1 MDKIIITRSMHP
13 FVAKKLSIHHNVW
26 QNTSSSPITR
36 KELLK
41 RMARC
46 NGLLCTPYDVIDS
59 EIIDAAPDLRT
70 ISTFSVG
77 YDHIDVKYA
86 KSRNISIG
94 YTPDVLSEATAN
106 MAFALILDI
115 TRGVSH
121 GDRIIRS
128 DKWKS
133 VFAPQDLCGIELSG
147 KTLGILGMGRIGTLV
162 AERASAF
169 GMKITYHSRH
179 RLSAAIEKKTGAKYK
194 SMRALFSSCDVLSL
208 HVPHTA
214 KTHHLVNEKTLLMM
228 KRGSYIVN
236 TSRGA
241 IIDEKSLIRA
251 MKDGHIRGAG
261 LDVFE
266 AEPLHAK
273 NPLTKLEN
281 ITMVP
286 HLGSATEETRKGMAK
301 IALENLLAGIAG
313 KKIPHEVLLS
323 N

>member
-115 TRGVSH
+115 TS
-121 GDRIIRS
+121 RS
-128 DKWKS
+128 
-133 VFAPQDLCGIELSG
+133 
-147 KTLGILGMGRIGTLV
+147 
-162 AERASAF
+162 
-169 GMKITYHSRH
+169 
-179 RLSAAIEKKTGAKYK
+179 
-194 SMRALFSSCDVLSL
+194 
-208 HVPHTA
+208 
-214 KTHHLVNEKTLLMM
+214 
-228 KRGSYIVN
+228 
-236 TSRGA
+236 
-241 IIDEKSLIRA
+241 
-251 MKDGHIRGAG
+251 
-261 LDVFE
+261 
-266 AEPLHAK
+266 
-273 NPLTKLEN
+273 LTW
-281 ITMVP
+281 
-286 HLGSATEETRKGMAK
+286 
-301 IALENLLAGIAG
+301 
-313 KKIPHEVLLS
+313 
-323 N
+323 

>member
-147 KTLGILGMGRIGTLV
+147 RKHL
-162 AERASAF
+162 AYSAWVESVLLWQSVHQPLS
-169 GMKITYHSRH
+169 MKITYHTHRFSRH
-179 RLSAAIEKKTGAKYK
+179 RRFCCYRI
-194 SMRALFSSCDVLSL
+194 
-208 HVPHTA
+208 
-214 KTHHLVNEKTLLMM
+214 
-228 KRGSYIVN
+228 
-236 TSRGA
+236 
-241 IIDEKSLIRA
+241 
-251 MKDGHIRGAG
+251 
-261 LDVFE
+261 
-266 AEPLHAK
+266 
-273 NPLTKLEN
+273 
-281 ITMVP
+281 
-286 HLGSATEETRKGMAK
+286 
-301 IALENLLAGIAG
+301 
-313 KKIPHEVLLS
+313 
-323 N
+323 

>member
-194 SMRALFSSCDVLSL
+194 SMRFDPCRVCQVFSQIIRCRIGLV
-208 HVPHTA
+208 A
-214 KTHHLVNEKTLLMM
+214 QTHFSIYLNV
-228 KRGSYIVN
+228 
-236 TSRGA
+236 
-241 IIDEKSLIRA
+241 
-251 MKDGHIRGAG
+251 
-261 LDVFE
+261 
-266 AEPLHAK
+266 
-273 NPLTKLEN
+273 
-281 ITMVP
+281 
-286 HLGSATEETRKGMAK
+286 
-301 IALENLLAGIAG
+301 
-313 KKIPHEVLLS
+313 
-323 N
+323 

>member
-128 DKWKS
+128 DKWKN

-162 AERASAF
+162 AERASSF
-169 GMKITYHSRH
+169 GMKIYSTAE
-179 RLSAAIEKKTGAKYK
+179 RLCLLLVCENFMPLMHALPQEYRFDPCRVCQVFSQIIRCRIGLVAQTKNHLSERMILSPCETPRVM
-194 SMRALFSSCDVLSL
+194 SSIRANAMLAVASD
-208 HVPHTA
+208 
-214 KTHHLVNEKTLLMM
+214 
-228 KRGSYIVN
+228 N
-236 TSRGA
+236 TSGVYPMDMLRTFCTPY
-241 IIDEKSLIRA
+241 
-251 MKDGHIRGAG
+251 
-261 LDVFE
+261 DVI
-266 AEPLHAK
+266 HSD
-273 NPLTKLEN
+273 N
-281 ITMVP
+281 
-286 HLGSATEETRKGMAK
+286 
-301 IALENLLAGIAG
+301 
-313 KKIPHEVLLS
+313 
-323 N
+323 